1 MAATR
6 KESSSIA
13 TVPEGDPLVARVRG
27 LLPSLSPAAARVAQ
41 ALLDDPRLVT
51 RLSITD
57 MAELAEV
64 SEATVVRTART
75 LGFTGYADLRL
86 GLAGEVGRWSPDRT
100 VTGDI
105 TVGDPVPDVVTKLA
119 QAEVRAILDTAA
131 QVDATVL
138 EQLAD
143 AIVHANRIVVYGVG
157 ASGLVAEDLAQKLDR
172 IGRWAHAR
180 TDAHGGLTNSAL
192 LGAGDVGVAVS
203 HSGET
208 PDVTEP
214 LRRARA
220 AGATTAAVT
229 NHPRSS
235 LAQVAEHVLVS
246 AGTET
251 TFRPGALASRIS
263 HLVLVDCL
271 FVAVAQRSHQETI
284 EALRQ
289 THTAVQ
295 DWRTARSVSPA
306 GRRARR
312 RTAAR

>member
-1 MAATR
+1 MVATR
-6 KESSSIA
+6 KESSSIVA
-13 TVPEGDPLVARVRG
+13 VPEGDPLVARIRS
-27 LLPSLSPAAARVAQ
+27 LLPALSPAAARVAQ
-41 ALLDDPRLVT
+41 ALLDDPRRVT

-64 SEATVVRTART
+64 SEATVVRTARS

-180 TDAHGGLTNSAL
+180 TDAHRGLTNSAL
-192 LGAGDVGVAVS
+192 LGPGDVGVAVS

-220 AGATTAAVT
+220 AGATTAAIT

-263 HLVLVDCL
+263 HLLLVDCL
-271 FVAVAQRSHQETI
+271 FVAVAQRSHQQTT

-306 GRRARR
+306 GRPARR